1 MRSQHT
7 NYFAIN
13 DNNKKMRIKV
23 RPTQLIKMGGKI
35 CVQPNRLSVSNLKSF
50 TGIIS
55 WWILLM
61 AHERQ
66 KANGRARQTKRAI
79 HGRASIRKIKKK
91 HRPFV
96 LFISIDAAAKR
107 VAGNFRLQPQ
117 AASHARTLDIQYLL
131 LINKNREDANVF
143 IIV

>member
-1 MRSQHT
+1 MNDSLAGERR
-7 NYFAIN
+7 FA
-13 DNNKKMRIKV
+13 
-23 RPTQLIKMGGKI
+23 Q
-35 CVQPNRLSVSNLKSF
+35 
-50 TGIIS
+50 
-55 WWILLM
+55 
-61 AHERQ
+61 
-66 KANGRARQTKRAI
+66 
-79 HGRASIRKIKKK
+79 K

-96 LFISIDAAAKR
+96 LFIRIAAAAKR